1 MHAVVIEKGSKCT
14 LVLQVECE
22 KHAYP
27 AAHSGPCYPFP
38 TICGPCGA
46 LGGSLAPQ
54 VGLGE
59 GSVGVDLPPRSTGE
73 LGLPV
78 TGNAMNH

>member
-1 MHAVVIEKGSKCT
+1 MVIEKGSKCT
-14 LVLQVECE
+14 LVLQAESE

-27 AAHSGPCYPFP
+27 VAHSSPCYLLP
-38 TICGPCGA
+38 TFCGPCGA

-59 GSVGVDLPPRSTGE
+59 GSAGVDLPLRSTGE
-73 LGLPV
+73 LSLP
-78 TGNAMNH
+78 ACSR

>member
-1 MHAVVIEKGSKCT
+1 MHAVVIENGSKCT
-14 LVLQVECE
+14 LVLQAESE

-27 AAHSGPCYPFP
+27 AAHSSPCYLFP
-38 TICGPCGA
+38 TFCGPCGA
-46 LGGSLAPQ
+46 LVGSLAPQ

-59 GSVGVDLPPRSTGE
+59 GSVGVDWPPRSTGE

-78 TGNAMNH
+78 DCNAMNH

>member
-1 MHAVVIEKGSKCT
+1 MHAVVIENGSKCT
-14 LVLQVECE
+14 LVLQAESE

-46 LGGSLAPQ
+46 LVGSLAPQ
-54 VGLGE
+54 VGLEE
-59 GSVGVDLPPRSTGE
+59 GSVGVDWPPRSTGG

-78 TGNAMNH
+78 AGRAMNH

>member
-14 LVLQVECE
+14 LVLQVESE

-46 LGGSLAPQ
+46 LVGSLAPQ
-54 VGLGE
+54 VGLEE
-59 GSVGVDLPPRSTGE
+59 GSVGVDWPPRSTGHYSD
-73 LGLPV
+73 LCPV
-78 TGNAMNH
+78 PV